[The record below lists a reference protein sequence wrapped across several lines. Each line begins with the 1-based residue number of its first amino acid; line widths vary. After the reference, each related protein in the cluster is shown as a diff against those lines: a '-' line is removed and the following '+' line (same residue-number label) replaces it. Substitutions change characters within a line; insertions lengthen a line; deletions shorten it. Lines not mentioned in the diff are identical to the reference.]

1 MRALLGYY
9 EGLGREPPKVEEV
22 TISTLQTMR
31 YLLSAD
37 HDRALLRG
45 TISYKVTTLNRELQP
60 LLDKAQ
66 QLLDERP
73 GPGGGGLDAS
83 VGGYIPAFLA
93 GGAGQEGMGNTAS
106 APRPPSTPQPGQP

>member
-9 EGLGREPPKVEEV
+9 EDLGLGTPKVEEV

-37 HDRALLRG
+37 HDKAVLRG
-45 TISYKVTTLNRELQP
+45 TVSYKITSLNRELQP
-60 LLDKAQ
+60 LLDKTQ

-73 GPGGGGLDAS
+73 GAGGGGLGADGSA
-83 VGGYIPAFLA
+83 GGYVPAFLA
-93 GGAGQEGMGNTAS
+93 GGAGRDGAGSSSTA
-106 APRPPSTPQPGQP
+106 ARPPSSAQP